1 MFLVLVI
8 TSAFQTVKPFSASTL
23 LVGRQEG
30 VPACKKLSGGVL
42 AWLSLWSDVQ
52 TCIWP
57 SWCHCQSLSLA
68 SVKSRLVLPFWYWL
82 TQVVLD
88 KGPLNGCVCV
98 LLHLHFMLYPKY
110 NTQPFNG
117 PWSGTTRVGHHQKKH
132 SPTHTHSDHRIS
144 FINFLHLLRSIAS
157 SVFSL
162 RAWQSSLTTL
172 HLWNI
177 ILHNMV
183 EICKSFTTPVC

>member
-1 MFLVLVI
+1 MVISLERCADLHMAQLMPLPVTVSCFSEIQIGFTFLVLAHPG
-8 TSAFQTVKPFSASTL
+8 SPGRRAVKR
-23 LVGRQEG
+23 V
-30 VPACKKLSGGVL
+30 
-42 AWLSLWSDVQ
+42 
-52 TCIWP
+52 
-57 SWCHCQSLSLA
+57 
-68 SVKSRLVLPFWYWL
+68 
-82 TQVVLD
+82 
-88 KGPLNGCVCV
+88 CVCV
-98 LLHLHFMLYPKY
+98 LLHLHFMLFPKY

-172 HLWNI
+172 HL
-177 ILHNMV
+177 
-183 EICKSFTTPVC
+183 